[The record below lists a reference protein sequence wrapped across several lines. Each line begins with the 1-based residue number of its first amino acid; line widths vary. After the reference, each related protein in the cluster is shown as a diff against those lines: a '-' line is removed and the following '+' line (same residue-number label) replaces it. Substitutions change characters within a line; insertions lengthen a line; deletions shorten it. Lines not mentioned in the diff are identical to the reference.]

1 MHSMS
6 HFWRLS
12 RKIYGPRNAQ
22 ENKRAVV
29 FFFRA
34 VTNRSLFEELY
45 AFFEAYPPMQ
55 GFFETHDP
63 DFQEVM
69 TRVFLF
75 KNSTMRQRLDAL
87 LHHFTILRSFFSDEV
102 IHKIYW
108 ESGYALWKSEDS
120 TLPLEARLLFD
131 TGQRKEGFLSLGLY
145 HEQEM
150 IYHFNFRFDYNADG
164 IPSIYIGTL
173 QGSKHGLDTT
183 KALTKKLFGYRPKN
197 FILYLLRIFIQ
208 TLGIHDFYV
217 ITDEGFYTNSHV
229 LRGNRSKKTNF
240 DDFWIDEGAVPDPR
254 EAWYF
259 RMPIEEKRRKYG
271 DIKSQKRN
279 LFRKR
284 YLLMD
289 QIIPAYIQSVR
300 TLFRNGFAPV
310 PSAQDEAAILDK
322 PAGYDPIEAPTDT
335 NA

>member
-108 ESGYALWKSEDS
+108 ESGYTLWKSEDS

-240 DDFWIDEGAVPDPR
+240 NDFWIDEGAVPDPR

-259 RMPIEEKRRKYG
+259 VCLLKKSAANTRISNPRNATCSASDIFSW
-271 DIKSQKRN
+271 IKSYQLIYN
-279 LFRKR
+279 LYAPCSVTVLHRFPRHRTKLP
-284 YLLMD
+284 YWTS
-289 QIIPAYIQSVR
+289 QPATIQ
-300 TLFRNGFAPV
+300 
-310 PSAQDEAAILDK
+310 
-322 PAGYDPIEAPTDT
+322 
-335 NA
+335 